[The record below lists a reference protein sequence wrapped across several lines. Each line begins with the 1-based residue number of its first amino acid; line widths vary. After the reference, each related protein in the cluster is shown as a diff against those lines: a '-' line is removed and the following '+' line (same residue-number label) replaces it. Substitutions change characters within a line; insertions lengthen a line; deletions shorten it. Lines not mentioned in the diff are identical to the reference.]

1 MAGRPRSFDRE
12 QALAQAMEVFW
23 SKGYSDASMAELTAA
38 MGINAPSLY
47 AAFGSKEQLFR
58 EAVALYQQTQGGTA
72 WACIEGPTPV
82 REAIKGLLLAVAE
95 SATSGDRPS
104 GCLVVLS
111 GAYPESLPKNVC
123 ADLVDLRRRSLDQLE
138 QRLRRAQA
146 TGEIGPSADPAA
158 IAAFY
163 STVHQ
168 GMTFR
173 ARDGAPPHELRAT
186 AEAAMLAWD
195 GLARGAR
202 SSA

>member
-1 MAGRPRSFDRE
+1 
-12 QALAQAMEVFW
+12 MEVFW
-23 SKGYSDASMAELTAA
+23 AKGYSDTSMAELTAA
-38 MGINAPSLY
+38 MGVNAPSLY

-58 EAVALYQQTQGGTA
+58 EAIAFYQQTEGGEV
-72 WACIEGPTPV
+72 WDRLDGPTPA
-82 REAIKGLLLAVAE
+82 REAIEGLLLAVAD
-95 SATSGDRPS
+95 SAACSDRPS

-111 GAYPESLPKNVC
+111 GAYPDSLPKGAC
-123 ADLVDLRRRSLDQLE
+123 AELTDLRRRTRDRLE
-138 QRLRRAQA
+138 QRLRRARA
-146 TGEIGPSADPAA
+146 EGEIGEAADPAE

-173 ARDGAPPHELRAT
+173 ARDGAAPEELRGT
-186 AEAAMLAWD
+186 AQAAMLAWE